1 MEQPIEKKY
10 TYADLLEMDDG
21 ERYEI
26 IFGDLYMMSSPMTAH
41 QAVFRELFLKIGNYL
56 EGKPCKI
63 FSAPFDVRLFE
74 RKIDSPNNVDTV
86 VQPDIMV
93 VCDKKKIDNK
103 GCKGAPDWI
112 IEILSPSSRRYD
124 KITKRKLYEQAGVR
138 EYWIVDPDYHYVDVY
153 VLNDKEILEPKEE
166 YSEKDIAKCTVLPEL
181 TIDMSVVFPEV

>member
-181 TIDMSVVFPEV
+181 SIDMSVIFPEV

>member
-124 KITKRKLYEQAGVR
+124 KITKRELYEQAGVR

-181 TIDMSVVFPEV
+181 SIDMSVIFPEV

>member
-26 IFGDLYMMSSPMTAH
+26 IYGDLYMMSSPTTAH
-41 QAVFRELFLKIGNYL
+41 QMAFRELFLAIGL
-56 EGKPCKI
+56 FLKGKPCQL

-74 RKIDSPNNVDTV
+74 KKFDAPFNADTV

-93 VCDKKKIDNK
+93 VCDKDKIDKN

-112 IEILSPSSRRYD
+112 IEILSPYNRRHD

-138 EYWIVDPDYHYVDVY
+138 EYWIVDPEQRCVDVY
-153 VLNDKEILEPKEE
+153 VLNDSGVLEPVEL
-166 YSEKDIAKCTVLPEL
+166 YSEKDTAKCTVLPEL
-181 TIDMSVVFPEV
+181 SIDMSTVFSEE